1 MPAPCHK
8 YLVLFYLGFFLEIF
22 RFCYLNLVLI
32 FNPNT
37 HGTGHG
43 LGYLRGLAICK
54 ARGADLP
61 RHTGLESPISESEY
75 IINLNAAPPLICDR
89 PGSC

>member
-1 MPAPCHK
+1 MAP
-8 YLVLFYLGFFLEIF
+8 
-22 RFCYLNLVLI
+22 
-32 FNPNT
+32 
-37 HGTGHG
+37 GTG